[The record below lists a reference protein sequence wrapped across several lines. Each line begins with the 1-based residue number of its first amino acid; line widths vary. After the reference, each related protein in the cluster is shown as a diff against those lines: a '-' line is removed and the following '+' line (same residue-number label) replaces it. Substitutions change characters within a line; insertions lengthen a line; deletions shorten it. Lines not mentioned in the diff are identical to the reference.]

1 MISIIKTIITL
12 LPILRDLI
20 NAAEAFFPEKGAG
33 YQRLEFVKA
42 LFQTAYETAS
52 KVETPF
58 SALWPIVEKVI
69 ALLVPVFTKKTEA
82 VASSIDKTPVQ
93 VASIAQ
99 KSATATIAGIAS
111 GAVQLTDNQA

>member
-1 MISIIKTIITL
+1 MISIIKTIIAL

-52 KVETPF
+52 KVEQPF
-58 SALWPIVEKVI
+58 SALWPVVEKVI
-69 ALLVPVFTKKTEA
+69 ALLVPVFTKKTETVTSP
-82 VASSIDKTPVQ
+82 VAATVSFTPKTE
-93 VASIAQ
+93 AAFS
-99 KSATATIAGIAS
+99 GIVNTLKRDN
-111 GAVQLTDNQA
+111 AVQLTDNQA